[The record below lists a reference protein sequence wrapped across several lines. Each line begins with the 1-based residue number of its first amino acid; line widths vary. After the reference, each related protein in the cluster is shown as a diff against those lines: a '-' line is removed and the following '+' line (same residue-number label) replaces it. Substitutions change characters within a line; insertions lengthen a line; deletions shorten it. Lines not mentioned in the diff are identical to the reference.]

1 MYLVNLNINEYNL
14 FKKKYLN
21 IDIKLT
27 RLLISFSLSG
37 ADLAVALKQTT
48 LVLAKLASSKIT

>member
-1 MYLVNLNINEYNL
+1 M
-14 FKKKYLN
+14 
-21 IDIKLT
+21 DIKLT

-48 LVLAKLASSKIT
+48 LVLAKLASSKINLTFK

>member
-1 MYLVNLNINEYNL
+1 M
-14 FKKKYLN
+14 
-21 IDIKLT
+21 DIKLT

-48 LVLAKLASSKIT
+48 LVLAKLASSKITRHSSDSKRHFNNFLDK